1 MDTFDSLP
9 CNMFGKRDGWTMILR
24 ITQWLQELER
34 MIPDEDAREE
44 WQKANCSSIRHE
56 RDPLSGRFRQMLYM
70 KRDAFQQLL
79 EFKEAREE
87 LRRAAYLN
95 SVNALNTRKEIEQ

>member
-1 MDTFDSLP
+1 
-9 CNMFGKRDGWTMILR
+9 MILR

-34 MIPDEDAREE
+34 MIPDENAREE
-44 WQKANCSSIRHE
+44 WQNANCSSIRHE

-79 EFKEAREE
+79 EYKQAQEE
-87 LRRAAYLN
+87 LRRAAWSRRLAD
-95 SVNALNTRKEIEQ
+95 VK

>member
-1 MDTFDSLP
+1 
-9 CNMFGKRDGWTMILR
+9 MILR

-34 MIPDEDAREE
+34 MIPDENARDE

-79 EFKEAREE
+79 EYKQAQEE
-87 LRRAAYLN
+87 LRRAAWSRRLAD
-95 SVNALNTRKEIEQ
+95 VK